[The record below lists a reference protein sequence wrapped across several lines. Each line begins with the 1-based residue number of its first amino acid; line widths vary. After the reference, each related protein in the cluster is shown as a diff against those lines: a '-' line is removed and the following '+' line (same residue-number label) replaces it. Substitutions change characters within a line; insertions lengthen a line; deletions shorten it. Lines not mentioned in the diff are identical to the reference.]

1 MISRR
6 AFFATSAFV
15 AAPLVLPGIAVAQDA
30 TPASSPA
37 AVPAGLPESSPVAIV
52 LPRYRELDFTP
63 FDAALDAL
71 DSARIAE
78 LDALLPTATIPD
90 LQNAMGAGE
99 LTAEELTLYFL
110 NRIRTYD
117 EVLRSYIEL
126 NPSALDDAKAADA
139 ARAAGE
145 PLGPMA
151 GIPVNLKDNI
161 ETAGP
166 MHTTAGGIVLA
177 DHVAEQDALLVT
189 SLREAG
195 AVILGK
201 ASLSEFAGALNN
213 PGANAMAGQGI
224 NPFGAGYATAGS
236 SSGSAIST
244 SALLTDVSVGSETS
258 GSLIAPSAFNG
269 VVGMKP
275 SFGVV
280 SGEGVVPLIRFNDSA
295 GPIGRWVTDVATL
308 LGAIDTTEV
317 DDAAGLDAGAGSGKT
332 AGLLRDD
339 ILNASPA
346 SGEYVADAPAII
358 ERIEG
363 GLAEMG
369 ASMVDVP
376 STMLDEQTAGVFTV
390 YLIAGIGID
399 TVGYLAEAGA
409 PATTLDEWIAF
420 NLEDPSVRIPAGQ
433 PLLDAG
439 QQAGFTAADYEQ
451 MHELVFAAATEG
463 LEGAF
468 AASNADVLVSVS
480 NIHSQL
486 YATAGYPAITVPVGL
501 HENGQPAGATFIA
514 KPGEDAALLA
524 FAYAFEQATR
534 LRQMPPVTET
544 AGVSLH
550 SRA

>member
-6 AFFATSAFV
+6 SFLATGALVASPVLLSGV
-15 AAPLVLPGIAVAQDA
+15 AAAQDA
-30 TPASSPA
+30 TPAPAGSPA
-37 AVPAGLPESSPVAIV
+37 ATPVAVV
-52 LPRYRELDFTP
+52 LPRYRELDFAP

-71 DSARIAE
+71 DPARIAQ
-78 LDALLPTATIPD
+78 LDALMPTATIPS
-90 LQNAMGAGE
+90 LQNAMATGE
-99 LTAEELTLYFL
+99 LTSEELTLYFL
-110 NRIRTYD
+110 QRVRAYD
-117 EVLRSYIEL
+117 DILRGYIEL
-126 NPSALDDAKAADA
+126 NPAALDEARAADA

-166 MHTTAGGIVLA
+166 MHTTAGAIVLA
-177 DHVAEQDALLVT
+177 DHIAEQDAPLVS
-189 SLREAG
+189 SLRSAG

-201 ASLSEFAGALNN
+201 ASLSEFAGAVNN

-224 NPFGAGYATAGS
+224 NPFGTQYPTAGS

-295 GPIGRWVTDVATL
+295 GPIGRWVTDVAIL
-308 LGAIDTTEV
+308 LGAIDTTDV
-317 DDAAGLDAGAGSGKT
+317 DYAAGLDAGAGAGKT
-332 AGLLRDD
+332 AALLRDD

-346 SGEYVADAPAII
+346 AGEYVVDAPAII
-358 ERIEG
+358 QRIEG

-369 ASMVDVP
+369 ATVVDVP
-376 STMLDEQTAGVFTV
+376 SIVFDEQTAGVFTV
-390 YLIAGIGID
+390 YLIAGIAID
-399 TVGYLAEAGA
+399 TVGYLAAVGA

-420 NLEDPSVRIPAGQ
+420 NLEDPQVRIPAGQ
-433 PLLDAG
+433 PFLEAG
-439 QQAGFTAADYEQ
+439 QQSGFTEADYQQ
-451 MHELVFAAATEG
+451 MHDFVFAAATGG
-463 LEGAF
+463 LEAAF
-468 AASNADVLVSVS
+468 AASNADVLVSLS

-514 KPGEDAALLA
+514 KPGDDAALLS

-534 LRQMPPVTET
+534 LRQMPPVAET
-544 AGVSLH
+544 AGT
-550 SRA
+550 

>member
-1 MISRR
+1 M
-6 AFFATSAFV
+6 ATPVLLSGV
-15 AAPLVLPGIAVAQDA
+15 AAAQDA
-30 TPASSPA
+30 TPA
-37 AVPAGLPESSPVAIV
+37 PAGSAEASPVAVV
-52 LPRYRELDFTP
+52 LPRYRALDFTP
-63 FDAALDAL
+63 FEAALDAL
-71 DSARIAE
+71 DPARIAE
-78 LDALLPTATIPD
+78 LDALLPTATIAD
-90 LQNAMGAGE
+90 LQDAMAAGE
-99 LTAEELTLYFL
+99 LTSEELTLYFL

-117 EVLRSYIEL
+117 DVLRSYIEL
-126 NPSALDDAKAADA
+126 NPSALEDAKAADA

-145 PLGPMA
+145 PLGAMA

-177 DHVAEQDALLVT
+177 DHVAAQDAALVA
-189 SLREAG
+189 SLKEAG
-195 AVILGK
+195 AVMLGK

-213 PGANAMAGQGI
+213 PGANAMAGQGV
-224 NPFGAGYATAGS
+224 NPFGAAYSTAGS

-244 SALLTDVSVGSETS
+244 SALMTDVSVGSETS

-280 SGEGVVPLIRFNDSA
+280 SGEGVIPLIRFNDSA
-295 GPIGRWVTDVATL
+295 GPIGRWVIDVATL

-317 DDAAGLDAGAGSGKT
+317 DYVAGLDAAAGSGRT

-369 ASMVDVP
+369 ATVVDVP

-390 YLIAGIGID
+390 YLIAGIAID
-399 TVGYLAEAGA
+399 TVGYLAEIGA

-433 PLLDAG
+433 PLLEAG
-439 QQAGFTAADYEQ
+439 QQSGFTEADYEQ
-451 MHELVFAAATEG
+451 MHEFVLAAATGG

-468 AASNADVLVSVS
+468 AASNADVLVSLS

-486 YATAGYPAITVPVGL
+486 YATAGYPAITVPLGL

-514 KPGEDAALLA
+514 KPGDDAALLA

-544 AGVSLH
+544 AG
-550 SRA
+550 A